1 MEREIKVTF
10 KKMERVGFDQ
20 AQYDKFVANHVRCF
34 MRQGQTKEEAQE
46 SAESIC
52 SMYKHHFRI
61 YK

>member
-34 MRQGQTKEEAQE
+34 MRQGQTEEEAQE